1 MKLTSISKNAY
12 INKLDDIVNKY
23 SNKYHSRIKIKSV
36 HVKSITHIAL
46 HKKCPYSKLFWSAFS
61 HIWTEYGEIQSKCV
75 KMRTRITPNTDTFH
89 AMLISIKRLIQKDPK
104 FKADNVRI
112 PKYKNIFA
120 KVYIPNWSEELF
132 AIKKVTNTVQ
142 WTYVVNDLNAK
153 EIVTKRNC

>member
-1 MKLTSISKNAY
+1 MKKNLLLLKDLLEPKKMKLTSISKNAY

-46 HKKCPYSKLFWSAFS
+46 HKKRPYSKLFWSAFS

-89 AMLISIKRLIQKDPK
+89 AMLISIKRLIQKGPK

-132 AIKKVTNTVQ
+132 CN
-142 WTYVVNDLNAK
+142 
-153 EIVTKRNC
+153 

>member
-1 MKLTSISKNAY
+1 MKKNLLLLKDLLEPKKMKLTSISKNAY
-12 INKLDDIVNKY
+12 INKLEDIVNKY

-89 AMLISIKRLIQKDPK
+89 AMLISIKRLIQKGPK

-132 AIKKVTNTVQ
+132 CN
-142 WTYVVNDLNAK
+142 
-153 EIVTKRNC
+153 